1 MGPFKKGKTSSYAT
15 QNGAVSS
22 LIFFKHQFDT
32 ATLIIQS
39 LGMIK
44 ARGCKQMVKS
54 DLLYVITWYL
64 VGLSFTCSTIIR

>member
-44 ARGCKQMVKS
+44 A
-54 DLLYVITWYL
+54 
-64 VGLSFTCSTIIR
+64 